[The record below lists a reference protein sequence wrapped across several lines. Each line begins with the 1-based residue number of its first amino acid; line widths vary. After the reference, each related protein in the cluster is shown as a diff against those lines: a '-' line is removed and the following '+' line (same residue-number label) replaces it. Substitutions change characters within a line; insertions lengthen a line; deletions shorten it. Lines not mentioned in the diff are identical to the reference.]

1 MHDSHRHSVSRS
13 TFLAAAAASATM
25 LVPGTRAFAQTPG
38 QRRLIDIHHHYF
50 PPELQTAMSAWQ
62 KKHNLSPIGPPV
74 TTWTQEKA
82 LAEMDATGISTSIL
96 SLASMHGVWFGADPK
111 SVPGLAHTCNDYAA
125 KMSRDHPG
133 RFGIFAT
140 LPMPDVEASLREV
153 KYAFDTLHADG
164 IGIPTSW
171 GDKWPGDPA
180 FDALWAELNRRKA
193 MVVFHPYA
201 PNCCS
206 MLQPGVN
213 ESYVEYPYDTART
226 FLSLLF
232 GGTLVKYRD
241 VRWTLVHGGG
251 TLPYLAG
258 RITNLAA
265 NSHAK
270 LGVVAP
276 NGIDFELKRMYY
288 DTANATYPPTM
299 AALIKYIPASQ
310 IMFGTDYPYVTGKQ
324 NVGPLE
330 SDGLSADDVAAI
342 ERGNA
347 MRMIPRLRGTV

>member
-1 MHDSHRHSVSRS
+1 MHDHRHAVSRS
-13 TFLAAAAASATM
+13 TFLASAAATATM
-25 LVPGTRAFAQTPG
+25 LLPGAHAFAQAPAR
-38 QRRLIDIHHHYF
+38 RRLIDIHHHYF
-50 PPELQTAMSAWQ
+50 PPELQTAMAGWQ
-62 KKHNLSPIGPPV
+62 KKHNEPPVGPPV
-74 TTWTQEKA
+74 TTWTPEKT
-82 LAEMDATGISTSIL
+82 LAEMDATGISTAIL

-111 SVPGLAHTCNDYAA
+111 SVPGLARTCNEYAA

-133 RFGIFAT
+133 RFGMFAT
-140 LPMPDVEASLREV
+140 LPMPDVGASLKEV
-153 KYAFDTLHADG
+153 AYAFDTLHADG

-171 GDKWPGDPA
+171 GDRWPGDSA

-201 PNCCS
+201 PNCCA
-206 MLQPGVN
+206 MLQPGIN

-251 TLPYLAG
+251 TLPFLAG
-258 RITNLAA
+258 RIVNLAA

-270 LGVVAP
+270 LDVVAP
-276 NGIDFELKRMYY
+276 NGIDYELKRMYY
-288 DTANATYPPTM
+288 DTANATYAPTM
-299 AALIKYIPASQ
+299 AALIKYIPVSQ

-342 ERGNA
+342 ERGNT